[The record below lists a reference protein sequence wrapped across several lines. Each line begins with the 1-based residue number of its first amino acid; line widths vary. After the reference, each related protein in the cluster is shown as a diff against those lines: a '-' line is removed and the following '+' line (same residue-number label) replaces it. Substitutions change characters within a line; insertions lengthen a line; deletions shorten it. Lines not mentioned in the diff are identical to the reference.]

1 MRSYIFVL
9 NTVLGTLVLSGVT
22 TGLHAQHDD
31 RLEEIVVT
39 ARPDSAQGIDH
50 IAQPVSVLQ
59 GDRLFEKMAGTL
71 GETLAREPGVSASDF
86 GQGASRPVIRGMAG
100 PRVRILQNG
109 LGSMDVSTISVDHAV
124 TLEPMSAEQIEVL
137 RGPATLLFGSG
148 ASGGIVNISNNRI
161 HEKATEPFSA
171 SISGGFLS
179 AAEPGYA
186 GFNADAQRGGLGL
199 HIDGMFRE
207 AGDYSGPSGAVQNS
221 GVRSRDLNG
230 GLSWIVE
237 EKGFFGFSFGHF
249 ENRYEIPV
257 DPLAPEEVYIDQA
270 QDRIDISG
278 RILTPLPGVRGIRLR
293 VGHVDYGHTEFEGP
307 GEPGTVFSNDEWE
320 LRAEIQHE
328 PLAGWDGTGGFQ
340 YRKRDFSA
348 LGDEAF
354 VPPAG
359 LESAGIFMLEN
370 TDRGDWHFEG
380 GLRYE
385 RQTVTPVSLSGLP
398 EISHTAWSVS
408 AGTVWHF
415 DDLRSVGLSLTRSQ
429 RAPDIEE
436 LLSNGPHLSSGTY
449 EIGDTTLE
457 VETANNLDLSLRRE
471 HDATQW
477 MLNLFFNYIEDYVH
491 QREQDGD
498 GDGSADRESE
508 DGNPGGDLLLVR
520 QMQGDAFFYGL
531 EAEFTRTL
539 IEREEWALD
548 LRLWGDW
555 VRARL
560 QQGGDLPRIPPGRL
574 GMELEYNRGPWH
586 ADLDLVNTFAQDQ
599 TAGLETVTPAYL
611 LLDTGI
617 SYEWQSSAWKTTLAL
632 RGSNLLNE
640 DARRHT
646 SFLKDRAP
654 LPGRAVTARLRL
666 EY

>member
-1 MRSYIFVL
+1 MRTISTVSYSILCIAAAGSFS
-9 NTVLGTLVLSGVT
+9 TRLS
-22 TGLHAQHDD
+22 AQHDD
-31 RLEEIVVT
+31 RLEEVIIT

-137 RGPATLLFGSG
+137 RGPATLIFGSG

-161 HEKATEPFSA
+161 HENATEPFSA
-171 SISGGFLS
+171 SINAGFLS

-186 GFNADAQRGGLGL
+186 GFNADAQQGGLGL
-199 HIDGMFRE
+199 HVDGMFRE
-207 AGDYSGPSGAVQNS
+207 AGDYSGPSGAVPNS
-221 GVRSRDLNG
+221 GVQSRDLNG

-237 EKGFFGFSFGHF
+237 DKGFFGLSLGHY

-257 DPLAPEEVYIDQA
+257 DPSAPEAVYIDQA

-278 RILTPLPGVRGIRLR
+278 RILKPLPGVRGIRLR
-293 VGHVDYGHTEFEGP
+293 VGHVDYGHTEFEAP

-320 LRAEIQHE
+320 LRTEIQHE

-348 LGDEAF
+348 VGDEAF

-398 EISHTAWSVS
+398 EIDHAAWSIS

-449 EIGDTTLE
+449 EIGDPALA

-471 HDATQW
+471 HDANQW

-498 GDGSADRESE
+498 GDGNADRVAA
-508 DGNPGGDLLLVR
+508 DGTPGGDLLLVR

-531 EAEFTRTL
+531 EAEYTRTL
-539 IEREEWALD
+539 IEREAWTLD

-560 QQGGDLPRIPPGRL
+560 HRGGDLPRIPPGRL
-574 GMELEYNRGPWH
+574 GLELEFNRGPWH

-617 SYEWQSSAWKTTLAL
+617 SYKWRKNKWGATVSL
-632 RGSNLLNE
+632 RSSNLLDE

-666 EY
+666 VY